1 MLYIRNIFSEENL
14 NSILNLPEV
23 KIAKDKLDGGSG
35 KIYFTIPMTD
45 ALRTSLLGLGLHME
59 NVLEIPNAM
68 DSGFLTGIGRKL
80 YYMASGS

>member
-45 ALRTSLLGLGLHME
+45 ALRTSLLGLGFAYGKRFG
-59 NVLEIPNAM
+59 NPQC
-68 DSGFLTGIGRKL
+68 DG
-80 YYMASGS
+80 